1 MNLRWCAS
9 ALLSLAVLAVGC
21 KDLETSRLGPSPP
34 GWRSPVA
41 ELLLDETDLPE
52 GWQGDLEFPEGR
64 ITDPTINHAAQEWWN
79 PEKGSAGI
87 MQSIWRAYTIED
99 AQEKYAELRQ
109 SPVLLSRFTP
119 SPYDYYVEFHPPSE
133 ISFQSQIADE
143 FYIACG
149 WIVWPYCEVV
159 VRYRNYVVDMRLD
172 LETEDEGRATHGLTY
187 EEIETAIEAMDAKFA
202 EALEEFYPS
211 SP

>member
-1 MNLRWCAS
+1 MNPRWCAS

-21 KDLETSRLGPSPP
+21 KGPGPSHLGPPPP

-41 ELLLDETDLPE
+41 GLLLDGTDLPE
-52 GWQGDLEFPEGR
+52 GWQVDLGFPEGR
-64 ITDPTINHAAQEWWN
+64 IMDPTINHVAREWWN

-87 MQSIWRAYTIED
+87 MQSIWRAYAIED
-99 AQEKYAELRQ
+99 AQEKYIELRQ

-119 SPYDYYVEFHPPSE
+119 SPYDFYVEFRPPSE
-133 ISFQSQIADE
+133 IGFQSQIADE

-149 WIVWPYCEVV
+149 WIVWSYCEVV
-159 VRYRNYVVDMRLD
+159 TRYRNYVVDMQLN
-172 LETEDEGRATHGLTY
+172 LEAEHAEHVSHGLTY
-187 EEIETAIEAMDAKFA
+187 SEIDAVVEAMDARFA
-202 EALEEFYPS
+202 EAMEEFYPS